1 MAKKFSKIAW
11 MTQNAH
17 FWSPCI
23 CSSMYIVSTNQLK
36 LTSFLMTA
44 TIVMFKARTGARYE
58 LLSMIDLAN
67 LQTNQKVPK
76 IMMSKPF
83 VFMKTTFP
91 VGLRGNFPITLLH
104 FSWRRKLNP
113 CLKKPEWM
121 QLVCLPVMT
130 SFQTRSKIKLE
141 PDAGLQ
147 DLAKIQL

>member
-1 MAKKFSKIAW
+1 

-83 VFMKTTFP
+83 VFMKTTLPGNWKQNVFHTIVYTKSLFASDQVSKDTQLYAP
-91 VGLRGNFPITLLH
+91 AVGRQHYWLSYIGTNNIE
-104 FSWRRKLNP
+104 SKESV
-113 CLKKPEWM
+113 KKE
-121 QLVCLPVMT
+121 
-130 SFQTRSKIKLE
+130 REK
-141 PDAGLQ
+141 
-147 DLAKIQL
+147 